1 MEASVLP
8 ESQMTLEK
16 DRRLAWMD
24 VAKGIGIFL
33 VVYAHA
39 KGPFSQYIYLFHMP
53 LFFFLSG
60 FLYSPKGTFRE
71 FLTKKV
77 KSLYIPYVGWNIII
91 ICIRLVPRFFRGEM
105 TADLILYYLK
115 RFGKILLTL
124 DWEGDY
130 LGASWFLGALF
141 AVSLVYKILD
151 CCVREGK
158 YKRIFITALFIMAG
172 LASFY
177 LELTYLR
184 NRVIMLSMF
193 YAVGYALRDCWEDLE
208 FCFCPI
214 GAVASFVLLAWIG
227 TTTRANLGSNEYT
240 NVLLFLIAACLG
252 TYLTVCVSEMLC
264 RLSHPVFQRTE
275 QMLTWWGKRSMD
287 ILLWQFVMFRLVSAF
302 QFWLEGEP
310 ISNAFSTSVYVTS
323 GLWWVAYTVVGVFL
337 PLAWCW
343 LLRQG
348 VWGRALK
355 KLCLVR

>member
-1 MEASVLP
+1 MENAVL
-8 ESQMTLEK
+8 QKNQITLEK
-16 DRRLAWMD
+16 NNRLTWID

-33 VVYAHA
+33 VVYTHSN
-39 KGPFSQYIYLFHMP
+39 GPFCQYSYLYLMP

-71 FLTKKV
+71 FLVKKI

-91 ICIRLVPRFFRGEM
+91 ICIRLIPRFFRGEM

-141 AVSLVYKILD
+141 AVSLVYKLLD
-151 CCVREGK
+151 CCIKKGK
-158 YKRIFITALFIMAG
+158 YKRTFITALFLAAG

-177 LELTYLR
+177 LELNYLR

-193 YAVGYALRDCWEDLE
+193 YAIGYALRGYWEDLE
-208 FCFCPI
+208 SCFCPI

-227 TTTRANLGSNEYT
+227 TTTRANQGTNEYT
-240 NVLLFLIAACLG
+240 NVMMFLIAACLG
-252 TYLTVCVSEMLC
+252 TYLIVCLAEMLC
-264 RLSHPVFQRTE
+264 RLSHPVFQVIK
-275 QMLTWWGKRSMD
+275 QMITWWGKRSMD
-287 ILLWQFVMFRLVSAF
+287 IVIWQFVMFRLVSAF

-310 ISNAFSTSVYVTS
+310 ISNAFSTRVYVTS
-323 GLWWVAYTVVGVFL
+323 GLWWVAYTVVGVFM